1 MSTVTS
7 ELAMGYSAAWAAH
20 DPEAI
25 VAMHTHDTV
34 FDMHGLAE
42 PAVGRDAV
50 QGAIAAL
57 FNQSPDLMF
66 EPRRVH
72 LGADHFVS
80 EYEVSGTVDGKHFAC
95 EGVDV
100 FTIRD
105 GLIARKDTYLDGLS
119 YQRQVGVE
127 TVTRATP

>member
-1 MSTVTS
+1 MSVVTS
-7 ELAMGYSAAWAAH
+7 EFAMGYSAAWAAH
-20 DPEAI
+20 DPKAI
-25 VAMHTHDTV
+25 VAMHTRDTV

-42 PAVGRDAV
+42 PAIGRDAV
-50 QGAIAAL
+50 REAIAAL
-57 FNQSPDLMF
+57 FNQSPDLKF

-119 YQRQVGVE
+119 YQRQVGVDA
-127 TVTRATP
+127 VAMPTP

>member
-1 MSTVTS
+1 MSPVTP
-7 ELAMGYSAAWAAH
+7 EFAMSYSAAWAAH
-20 DPEAI
+20 DPDAI
-25 VAMHTHDTV
+25 VAMHTDDTV

-50 QGAIAAL
+50 REAIAAL
-57 FNQSPDLMF
+57 FNQSPDLQF
-66 EPRRVH
+66 EPRRAH

-80 EYEVSGTVDGKHFAC
+80 EYEVIGTADGKRFAC

-105 GLIARKDTYLDGLS
+105 GLIARKDTYIDGLG
-119 YQRQVGVE
+119 YQRQVGADLA
-127 TVTRATP
+127 ATASP